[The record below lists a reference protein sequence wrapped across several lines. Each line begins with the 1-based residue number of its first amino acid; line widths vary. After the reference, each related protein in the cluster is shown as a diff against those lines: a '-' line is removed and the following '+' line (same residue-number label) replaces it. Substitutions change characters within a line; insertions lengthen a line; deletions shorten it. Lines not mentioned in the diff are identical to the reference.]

1 MSDPK
6 RSTYVAEEEIE
17 IDLRQILK
25 VLRKWRKLI
34 IIMTLLTGM
43 SAGFISYFVMKPVYQ
58 AQTLLMVTQA
68 TDKLQT
74 TPTQQTGQD
83 GLDNVVNTVSRMPVL
98 TMNTYLGQL
107 KSEALMKRIITQLD
121 LTGYTPGGLAGMIE
135 ASIVKDSNLIG
146 VKVNNGDPELSSK
159 IANTLSDEY
168 LKLMTEKNQDQMSR
182 SVTFLNEQTKI
193 TNVDLQA
200 AIEALKQLQSQPRG
214 VAVLEAEFTK
224 KSTDRVNF
232 DSQLK
237 TVQVEIQQ
245 LNYGVNSLSQELAAV
260 PKTVSVQKWN
270 DATGTVNNFQEVNP
284 LYISL
289 AQQLA
294 EKKAS
299 LAEKQGQSEGLQLL
313 VNSMGDELDALQA
326 ELADKKAQQD
336 ELQRDVDRLKQ
347 TSETL
352 TKKGTETQI
361 AKSIDLGDTSVM
373 VVSEATIPTSP
384 VKPNKQK
391 NIAIAL
397 VLGLMIFTL
406 LAFVLEYLDNTLKVP
421 EDITKELDLPV
432 LGMIPLRTEN
442 NSRQS
447 TYGGKL

>member
-1 MSDPK
+1 MSYSK
-6 RSTYVAEEEIE
+6 RDSYAAEEEIE

-34 IIMTLLTGM
+34 IVMTLL
-43 SAGFISYFVMKPVYQ
+43 SALSVGLISYFVMDPVYQ

-107 KSEALMKRIITQLD
+107 KSEALMKRIISQLD
-121 LTGYTPGGLAGMIE
+121 LGPEYTPAKLAGMIE
-135 ASIVKDSNLIG
+135 ASVVKDSNLIE
-146 VKVNNGDPELSSK
+146 VKVNNVDQTLSSK

-168 LKLMTEKNQDQMSR
+168 LKLMTENNQEQMSR
-182 SVTFLNEQTKI
+182 SVTFLDNQGKI
-193 TNVDLQA
+193 TDTELQA
-200 AIEALKQLQSQPRG
+200 AVEALKQLQSQPRG

-224 KSTDRVNF
+224 KSTDCVNF

-237 TVQVEIQQ
+237 TAQVEIQQ
-245 LNYGVNSLSQELAAV
+245 LSYGVSSLEQELANV

-270 DATGTVNNFQEVNP
+270 DTSGSVNNFQEVNP
-284 LYISL
+284 LYVSL

-299 LAEKQGQSEGLQLL
+299 LAEKQGESQGLQVL
-313 VNSMGDELDALQA
+313 VDSMANDLDTLQA
-326 ELADKKAQQD
+326 ELADKKAEQD
-336 ELQRDVDRLKQ
+336 KLQRDVDRLKQ

-352 TKKGTETQI
+352 AKKGTETQI
-361 AKSIDLGDTSVM
+361 AKSIDLGDTSV
-373 VVSEATIPTSP
+373 VVISEANIPTVP
-384 VKPNKQK
+384 VKPNKK
-391 NIAIAL
+391 LNVAIAI

-406 LAFVLEYLDNTLKVP
+406 LAFILEYLDNTLKTP
-421 EDITKELDLPV
+421 EDITRELDLPV
-432 LGMIPLRTEN
+432 LGLIPIRTEN

-447 TYGGKL
+447 SYGGK